1 MSTVLFDVIST
12 ISQIIL
18 YSLFMNDLKPASKPY
33 FSTEVALEPST
44 ASGEVVDAGKDLNYY
59 AHNSKFG
66 ADIKQDLKKKRFR
79 PGKILAA
86 IMILFSVCI
95 FLFGTYVVV
104 FGRASGNLGAITGES
119 QFDIFGGIFKTLAGT
134 SETKLLGQDSGRT
147 NILIV
152 GVDAN
157 GYLADTQIVVSY
169 LYESKQFV
177 FLTIPRDT
185 YTSSIYGTQKINET
199 YAYAEQNEERSG
211 PKLLGNIYE
220 KEWGLKI
227 HYWSQLDFQGVED
240 LINELGG
247 VEVVVEHSFRD
258 CSFPTKN
265 YIGYL
270 PCKSFTAG
278 PAKMDGTEALI
289 FARSRLGYTTDNSG
303 FNEGSDFARSR
314 RQTIIIE
321 ALLKKLQS
329 ENGKDKF
336 DPRKLNSYLDILG
349 KNLRVSMK
357 TEELKSFY
365 DTFYKR
371 VREGGEIKT
380 TKINLSNDPELGIFC
395 DFNNG
400 QYYLAYC
407 DGATVGGTAYSAYR
421 EKAKKLI
428 TGANSATVSSSG
440 NSVTS
445 LNLASAIVLSNGYD
459 KFRTVFNE
467 FRDAGVN
474 LCTGCYNNAYTEI
487 KKNSSPSV
495 KVYIENKDLREA
507 FEKEYKGKTN
517 FTFETRESLSK
528 DNKVL
533 TANNSGTDIIIWIE

>member
-1 MSTVLFDVIST
+1 MQT
-12 ISQIIL
+12 ISQANRVL
-18 YSLFMNDLKPASKPY
+18 SYMNDLKPSPKPY
-33 FSTEVALEPST
+33 FSSETSVP
-44 ASGEVVDAGKDLNYY
+44 EVVEQTSVVDSSVDLNYY
-59 AHNSKFG
+59 AANSKFG
-66 ADIKQDLKKKRFR
+66 SNLKDDLKKKRFK
-79 PGKILAA
+79 PGKVLAA
-86 IMILFSVCI
+86 MMIVFSLLV
-95 FLFGTYVVV
+95 FLFGAYVLV
-104 FGRASGNLGAITGES
+104 FGRASGNLSAITGES

-134 SETKLLGQDSGRT
+134 SETKLLAQDNGRT

-157 GYLADTQIVVSY
+157 GFLADTQIVVSY
-169 LYESKQFV
+169 LYETKEFV

-185 YTSSIYGTQKINET
+185 FTTSIYGTHKINET
-199 YAYAEQNEERSG
+199 YAYAEQDEERSG
-211 PKLLGNIYE
+211 PKLLSSLYE

-240 LINELGG
+240 LITEVGG
-247 VEVVVEHSFRD
+247 VDVTIEHSFQD

-278 PAKMDGTEALI
+278 PAHMDGTEALI
-289 FARSRLGYTTDNSG
+289 YARSRMGYTTDNSA

-321 ALLKKLQS
+321 GLLKKLQS

-357 TEELKSFY
+357 TDELKAFY

-380 TKINLSNDPELGIFC
+380 TKINFSNDQQLGIFC

-407 DGATVGGTAYSAYR
+407 DGATVGGSSYSAYR

-428 TGANSATVSSSG
+428 SGANSATVSSSG
-440 NSVTS
+440 GSATS
-445 LNLASAIVLSNGYD
+445 LSLASSILLSNGYD
-459 KFRTVFNE
+459 KFRTIFSE
-467 FRDAGVN
+467 FRTKGLN
-474 LCTGCYNNAYTEI
+474 LCADCYNNAYTEI
-487 KKNSSPSV
+487 KKNSTPSV
-495 KVYIENKDLREA
+495 KVYIENKELREA
-507 FEKEYKGKTN
+507 FDKEYKDKMS

-528 DNKVL
+528 DSKVL
-533 TANNSGTDIIIWIE
+533 TANNAGTDIIIWIE